1 MGRVLV
7 WLIAAISFLAFSL
20 QPAMSE
26 PKHAIAMQGDPALP
40 ADYQHFD
47 YVNPDAPKGGNIT

>member
-7 WLIAAISFLAFSL
+7 WLITAILLFTLPL
-20 QPAMSE
+20 RPAMSE
-26 PKHAIAMQGDPALP
+26 PKHAIAMQGEPALP
-40 ADYQHFD
+40 PDYTHVD